1 MTHRL
6 IPFAALLCSA
16 VASQA
21 AEFAEVVSA
30 TPVTVSVSVPRRVCR
45 DEQQVVQP
53 APSGAG
59 AVIGAIAGGVLGHQ
73 IGGGFGQAAATGL
86 GAVAGSVIG
95 NQVEANN
102 TPPAEVPVRRCQTV
116 NRVESRVV
124 GYDVLYDYAGQR
136 YSTRMARDPGARMA
150 IDVRPAEAG
159 TDTLPV
165 PSEAVADASTWQA
178 VPEAPAAVY
187 YSPVPVLVA
196 PPPMVYVSPFI
207 GFGLGYYGGYYGGHR
222 RWR

>member
-59 AVIGAIAGGVLGHQ
+59 AVIGAIVGGVIGHQ
-73 IGGGFGQAAATGL
+73 FGGSSAGRDHGTAAGAIVGGL
-86 GAVAGSVIG
+86 VG
-95 NQVEANN
+95 NQVDRDNDANA
-102 TPPAEVPVRRCQTV
+102 TRDVVVERVPVTRSVQRCSEIADTRDV
-116 NRVESRVV
+116 VV
-124 GYDVLYDYAGQR
+124 GYDVR
-136 YSTRMARDPGARMA
+136 YEYNGHELRARLPYDPGPQMPVNV
-150 IDVRPAEAG
+150 DVRP
-159 TDTLPV
+159 P
-165 PSEAVADASTWQA
+165 
-178 VPEAPAAVY
+178 
-187 YSPVPVLVA
+187 A
-196 PPPMVYVSPFI
+196 PPAPIADPRMPRYR
-207 GFGLGYYGGYYGGHR
+207 GTY
-222 RWR
+222 